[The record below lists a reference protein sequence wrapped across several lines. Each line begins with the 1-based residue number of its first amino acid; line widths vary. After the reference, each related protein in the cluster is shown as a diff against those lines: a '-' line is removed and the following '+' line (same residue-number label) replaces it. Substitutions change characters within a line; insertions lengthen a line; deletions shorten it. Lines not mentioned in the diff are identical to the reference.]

1 MKNYRVVVPNT
12 QWRKSIIHTGGTF
25 IMTVFFR
32 RMAVVFL
39 FISLLTLCCSCQ
51 TTPSSEVPT
60 TDTSTTDTSTT
71 DTSTTEVLVPNAA
84 SDFDY
89 DIFEKDGERVIRLI
103 RYKGER
109 TDVVIPD
116 TIDGLPVRILLG
128 VTAQND
134 KGYTGVMQGVFE
146 DTSIKS
152 VYIPSSVSSSGLATF
167 AHCTKLE
174 QVEFAKDCG
183 ITWLNTNTFES
194 CTALTRIDLSSLTK
208 LKGTYYSFRDCTS
221 LKEII
226 FPEGMTIIDEGSFLN
241 CSALQSLYL
250 PDSLEKIVKNA
261 FEGCIGIES
270 ISVGKNL
277 RLYEPT
283 ASNVI
288 FNSPALKSII
298 FRDDVESLDGYA
310 MFSIT
315 SPVSVEVPASV
326 NKVSGRTFFN
336 YSTMTITFAGDC
348 PQITEKD
355 KWYGNVIV
363 RYNPDMVG
371 WDNCDW
377 SAEEGTLIL
386 EPIE

>member
-1 MKNYRVVVPNT
+1 
-12 QWRKSIIHTGGTF
+12 
-25 IMTVFFR
+25 MTMFFR

-51 TTPSSEVPT
+51 THPTSDPS
-60 TDTSTTDTSTT
+60 
-71 DTSTTEVLVPNAA
+71 TEDLLVPNNA

-89 DIFEKDGERVIRLI
+89 DTFEKDGERVIRLI

-116 TIDGLPVRILLG
+116 TIEGLPVRILLG

-134 KGYTGVMQGVFE
+134 NGYTGVVQGVFE
-146 DTSIKS
+146 DTAIES
-152 VYIPSSVSSSGLATF
+152 VYIPSSVSSLGLATF

-183 ITWLNTNTFES
+183 ITSLNTNDFEG
-194 CTALTRIDLSSLTK
+194 CTALTRVDLSPLTK

-270 ISVGKNL
+270 VSVGKNL
-277 RLYEPT
+277 RLYEPA

-298 FRDDVESLDGYA
+298 FRDGVESLDGYA

-326 NKVSGRTFFN
+326 NVVSGNTFFN

-348 PQITEKD
+348 PKMESEKWLGD
-355 KWYGNVIV
+355 VIV
-363 RYNPDMVG
+363 RYNPDMMG

-377 SAEEGTLIL
+377 SAKEGTLTL
-386 EPIE
+386 DPIK

>member
-60 TDTSTTDTSTT
+60 TDTPTTDTP
-71 DTSTTEVLVPNAA
+71 TTEVLVPNAA

-116 TIDGLPVRILLG
+116 SIEGLPVRILLG
-128 VTAQND
+128 VTKQNEN
-134 KGYTGVMQGVFE
+134 GYTGVVQGVCE
-146 DTSIKS
+146 GTAIESA
-152 VYIPSSVSSSGLATF
+152 YIPSSIRSFGLATF
-167 AHCTKLE
+167 AHCTMLK
-174 QVEFAKDCG
+174 QVEFAKGCG
-183 ITWLNTNTFES
+183 ITSLSTGCFED
-194 CTALTRIDLSSLTK
+194 CTALTRIDLSPLTK

-226 FPEGMTIIDEGSFLN
+226 FPEGMTIIDDGSFLN

-270 ISVGKNL
+270 ISIGKNL
-277 RLYEPT
+277 RLSEPGFST
-283 ASNVI
+283 VI
-288 FNSPALKSII
+288 FNSPALKRIT
-298 FRDDVESLDGYA
+298 FREGRESLDGYA
-310 MFSIT
+310 LVSIT
-315 SPVSVEVPASV
+315 SPVSIEVPASV
-326 NKVSGRTFFN
+326 NVVSGNTFFN
-336 YSTMTITFAGDC
+336 YNTMTITFAGDC
-348 PQITEKD
+348 PKMESEK
-355 KWYGNVIV
+355 WLGNVIV
-363 RYNPDMVG
+363 RYNPDMMG
-371 WDNCDW
+371 WDNCNW
-377 SAEEGTLIL
+377 SAKEGTLTL
-386 EPIE
+386 EPIK

>member
-1 MKNYRVVVPNT
+1 
-12 QWRKSIIHTGGTF
+12 
-25 IMTVFFR
+25 MTTFFR

-60 TDTSTTDTSTT
+60 TDTPTTDTP
-71 DTSTTEVLVPNAA
+71 TTEVLVPNAA

-134 KGYTGVMQGVFE
+134 KGYTGVVQGVFE

-152 VYIPSSVSSSGLATF
+152 VYIPSSVSSLGLGTF

-183 ITWLNTNTFES
+183 IISLNTSTFES
-194 CTALTRIDLSSLTK
+194 CTALTRIDLSPLTK

-250 PDSLEKIVKNA
+250 PDSLEEIVKNA
-261 FEGCIGIES
+261 FEGCTSIEFVS
-270 ISVGKNL
+270 IGKNL
-277 RLYEPT
+277 QLSDPNFST
-283 ASNVI
+283 VI
-288 FNSPALKSII
+288 FNSPALKRIT
-298 FRDDVESLDGYA
+298 FREGRESLDGYA
-310 MFSIT
+310 LVSIT

-326 NKVSGRTFFN
+326 NVVSGNTFFN

-348 PQITEKD
+348 PKMESEEWSGD
-355 KWYGNVIV
+355 VVV
-363 RYNPDMVG
+363 RYNPDKMG

-377 SAEEGTLIL
+377 STEKGVLRL
-386 EPIE
+386 ESIQ

>member
-1 MKNYRVVVPNT
+1 
-12 QWRKSIIHTGGTF
+12 
-25 IMTVFFR
+25 MTMFFR

-39 FISLLTLCCSCQ
+39 SILCLILCCSCQ
-51 TTPSSEVPT
+51 TALTS
-60 TDTSTTDTSTT
+60 DTSTEDL
-71 DTSTTEVLVPNAA
+71 LVPNNA

-89 DIFEKDGERVIRLI
+89 DTFEKDGEREIRLI

-116 TIDGLPVRILLG
+116 TIEGLPVRILLG

-134 KGYTGVMQGVFE
+134 NGYTGVVQGVFE
-146 DTSIKS
+146 DTAIKS
-152 VYIPSSVSSSGLATF
+152 VYIPSSVSYLGLATF

-174 QVEFAKDCG
+174 QVEFAKGCG
-183 ITWLNTNTFES
+183 ITSLDTSAFES
-194 CTALTRIDLSSLTK
+194 CTALTSVDLSPLTK
-208 LKGTYYSFRDCTS
+208 LKKTYYSFRDCTS
-221 LKEII
+221 LKEVI

-241 CSALQSLYL
+241 CSALKSLYL

-261 FEGCIGIES
+261 FDGCIGLEY

-277 RLYEPT
+277 RLYEPA

-288 FNSPALKSII
+288 FNSHALKSII
-298 FRDDVESLDGYA
+298 FRDGVESLDGYA

-326 NKVSGRTFFN
+326 NMVSGRTFFN

-363 RYNPDMVG
+363 RYNPDTVG

-377 SAEEGTLIL
+377 SAEKGTLTL

>member
-1 MKNYRVVVPNT
+1 
-12 QWRKSIIHTGGTF
+12 
-25 IMTVFFR
+25 MTVFFR

-60 TDTSTTDTSTT
+60 TDTPTTDTPTT
-71 DTSTTEVLVPNAA
+71 DTPTTEVLVPNAA

-89 DIFEKDGERVIRLI
+89 DIFEKDSERVIRLI

-116 TIDGLPVRILLG
+116 SIEGLPVRILLG
-128 VTAQND
+128 VTKQNEN
-134 KGYTGVMQGVFE
+134 GYTGVVQGVFG
-146 DTSIKS
+146 DTSIES
-152 VYIPSSVSSSGLATF
+152 VYIPSSVSSLGLGTF

-174 QVEFAKDCG
+174 QVEFANGCG
-183 ITWLNTNTFES
+183 ITSLDTSTFES
-194 CTALTRIDLSSLTK
+194 CTALTRIDLSPLTK

-221 LKEII
+221 LKEVI
-226 FPEGMTIIDEGSFLN
+226 FPEGITRIGESSFLN

-283 ASNVI
+283 ASSFI
-288 FNSPALKSII
+288 FI
-298 FRDDVESLDGYA
+298 
-310 MFSIT
+310 
-315 SPVSVEVPASV
+315 
-326 NKVSGRTFFN
+326 
-336 YSTMTITFAGDC
+336 
-348 PQITEKD
+348 
-355 KWYGNVIV
+355 
-363 RYNPDMVG
+363 
-371 WDNCDW
+371 
-377 SAEEGTLIL
+377 
-386 EPIE
+386 

>member
-1 MKNYRVVVPNT
+1 
-12 QWRKSIIHTGGTF
+12 
-25 IMTVFFR
+25 MTMFFR
-32 RMAVVFL
+32 RMAIVFL
-39 FISLLTLCCSCQ
+39 SILCLTLCCSCK
-51 TTPSSEVPT
+51 TTP
-60 TDTSTTDTSTT
+60 TSDPSTE
-71 DTSTTEVLVPNAA
+71 DLLVPNNA

-89 DIFEKDGERVIRLI
+89 DTFEKDGERVIRLI

-116 TIDGLPVRILLG
+116 SIEGLPVRILLG
-128 VTAQND
+128 VTKQNEN
-134 KGYTGVMQGVFE
+134 GYTGVAQGVFE
-146 DTSIKS
+146 DTSIES
-152 VYIPSSVSSSGLATF
+152 VYIPSSVSSLGLATF
-167 AHCTKLE
+167 AHCTMLK
-174 QVEFAKDCG
+174 QVEFAKGCG
-183 ITWLNTNTFES
+183 ITSLDTSCFED
-194 CTALTRIDLSSLTK
+194 CTALTRIDLSPLTK
-208 LKGTYYSFRDCTS
+208 LKRTYYSFRDCTS

-226 FPEGMTIIDEGSFLN
+226 FPEGMKNIGEGSFLN
-241 CSALQSLYL
+241 CSALKSLYL

-270 ISVGKNL
+270 ISIGKNL
-277 RLYEPT
+277 RLSEPGFAT
-283 ASNVI
+283 VI

-298 FRDDVESLDGYA
+298 FRDGVESLDGYA

-326 NKVSGRTFFN
+326 NMVSGRTFFN

-377 SAEEGTLIL
+377 SAEKGTLTL
-386 EPIE
+386 EPIK

>member
-1 MKNYRVVVPNT
+1 
-12 QWRKSIIHTGGTF
+12 
-25 IMTVFFR
+25 MTTFFR
-32 RMAVVFL
+32 RMVVIFL
-39 FISLLTLCCSCQ
+39 SILCLILCCSCQ
-51 TTPSSEVPT
+51 ATSKSDSPTIDTP
-60 TDTSTTDTSTT
+60 
-71 DTSTTEVLVPNAA
+71 TEDLLVPNAA

-89 DIFEKDGERVIRLI
+89 DTFEKDGERVIRLI

-128 VTAQND
+128 VTKQND
-134 KGYTGVMQGVFE
+134 KGYTGVAQGVFE
-146 DTSIKS
+146 GTAIES
-152 VYIPSSVSSSGLATF
+152 VYIPSSVSSLGLGTF

-174 QVEFAKDCG
+174 QVEFAKGCG
-183 ITWLNTNTFES
+183 ITLLSTSTFES
-194 CTALTRIDLSSLTK
+194 CTALTRIDLSPLTK

-270 ISVGKNL
+270 ISIGKNL
-277 RLYEPT
+277 RLYEPNI
-283 ASNVI
+283 SNAI
-288 FNSPALKSII
+288 FNSPALKRII
-298 FRDDVESLDGYA
+298 FREGRESLEGYA
-310 MFSIT
+310 LVSIT

-326 NKVSGRTFFN
+326 NVVSGNTFFN
-336 YSTMTITFAGDC
+336 YNTMTITFAGDC
-348 PQITEKD
+348 PKMESK
-355 KWYGNVIV
+355 KWYGNVIA
-363 RYNPDMVG
+363 RYNPDMVD

-377 SAEEGTLIL
+377 SAEKGTLTL
-386 EPIE
+386 EPIK

>member
-1 MKNYRVVVPNT
+1 
-12 QWRKSIIHTGGTF
+12 
-25 IMTVFFR
+25 MTTFFR

-60 TDTSTTDTSTT
+60 TDTP
-71 DTSTTEVLVPNAA
+71 TTEVLVPNAA

-89 DIFEKDGERVIRLI
+89 DTFEKDGERVIRLI

-134 KGYTGVMQGVFE
+134 KGYTGVVQGVFE
-146 DTSIKS
+146 DTSIES
-152 VYIPSSVSSSGLATF
+152 VYIPSSVSSLGLATF

-174 QVEFAKDCG
+174 QVEFAKGCG
-183 ITWLNTNTFES
+183 ITLLDTSAFES
-194 CTALTRIDLSSLTK
+194 CTALTRVDLSPLTK
-208 LKGTYYSFRDCTS
+208 LKGSYYSFRDCTS
-221 LKEII
+221 LKEVI
-226 FPEGMTIIDEGSFLN
+226 FPEGITRIGESSFLN

-250 PDSLEKIVKNA
+250 PDSLERIEKNA
-261 FEGCIGIES
+261 FEGCTSIEFIS
-270 ISVGKNL
+270 IGKNL
-277 RLYEPT
+277 RLADPNFST
-283 ASNVI
+283 VI
-288 FNSPALKSII
+288 FNSPSLKHIT
-298 FRDDVESLDGYA
+298 FREGRESLDGYA
-310 MFSIT
+310 LIAIT

-326 NKVSGRTFFN
+326 NVVSGNTFFN
-336 YSTMTITFAGDC
+336 YNTMTITFAGDC
-348 PQITEKD
+348 PKMESE

-377 SAEEGTLIL
+377 SAEKGTLTL
-386 EPIE
+386 EPIQ

>member
-1 MKNYRVVVPNT
+1 
-12 QWRKSIIHTGGTF
+12 
-25 IMTVFFR
+25 MTTFFR

-60 TDTSTTDTSTT
+60 TDTPTTG
-71 DTSTTEVLVPNAA
+71 VLVPNAA

-89 DIFEKDGERVIRLI
+89 DTFEKDGERVIRLI

-116 TIDGLPVRILLG
+116 TIDGLPVRILKG
-128 VTAQND
+128 VTAQNEN
-134 KGYTGVMQGVFE
+134 GHPRVVQGVFE
-146 DTSIKS
+146 DTSIES
-152 VYIPSSVSSSGLATF
+152 VYIPSSVSSLGRDSF

-174 QVEFAKDCG
+174 QVEFAKGCG
-183 ITWLNTNTFES
+183 ITSLNTSTFES
-194 CTALTRIDLSSLTK
+194 CTALTRIDLSPLTK
-208 LKGTYYSFRDCTS
+208 LKGTYYYSFRDCTS

-226 FPEGMTIIDEGSFLN
+226 FPEGMTTIDEGSFLN

-250 PDSLEKIVKNA
+250 PDSLEEIVKNA

-277 RLYEPT
+277 RLYEP
-283 ASNVI
+283 AISNVI
-288 FNSPALKSII
+288 FNSPALKNII
-298 FRDDVESLDGYA
+298 FRDGVESLDGYA

-326 NKVSGRTFFN
+326 NVVSGNTFFN
-336 YSTMTITFAGDC
+336 YNTMTITFAGDC
-348 PQITEKD
+348 PKMESEKWLGD
-355 KWYGNVIV
+355 VIV
-363 RYNPDMVG
+363 RYNPDKMG
-371 WDNCDW
+371 WSNCDW
-377 SAEEGTLIL
+377 SAKKGTLTL
-386 EPIE
+386 EPIK

>member
-1 MKNYRVVVPNT
+1 
-12 QWRKSIIHTGGTF
+12 
-25 IMTVFFR
+25 MTMFFR

-39 FISLLTLCCSCQ
+39 SILCLILCCSCQ
-51 TTPSSEVPT
+51 TPSTS
-60 TDTSTTDTSTT
+60 DTSTEDL
-71 DTSTTEVLVPNAA
+71 LVPNDSSNTSTEALLVPNNA

-89 DIFEKDGERVIRLI
+89 DTFEKDGERVIRLI

-134 KGYTGVMQGVFE
+134 NGYTGVVQGVFE
-146 DTSIKS
+146 DTDIES
-152 VYIPSSVSSSGLATF
+152 VYIPSSVSSLGLGTF

-174 QVEFAKDCG
+174 QVEFAKGCG
-183 ITWLNTNTFES
+183 ITSLNTSVFES
-194 CTALTRIDLSSLTK
+194 CTALTRVDLSPLTK

-226 FPEGMTIIDEGSFLN
+226 FPEGMTIIGEGSFLN

-277 RLYEPT
+277 RLYEPA

-288 FNSPALKSII
+288 FNSHALKSII
-298 FRDDVESLDGYA
+298 FRDGGESLDGYA
-310 MFSIT
+310 FVSIT

-326 NKVSGRTFFN
+326 NMVSGRTFFN

-363 RYNPDMVG
+363 RYNPDKMG

-377 SAEEGTLIL
+377 SAEKGTLTL
-386 EPIE
+386 EPIQ

>member
-1 MKNYRVVVPNT
+1 
-12 QWRKSIIHTGGTF
+12 
-25 IMTVFFR
+25 MTMFFR
-32 RMAVVFL
+32 RMAIIFL
-39 FISLLTLCCSCQ
+39 SVLCLVLCCACQ
-51 TTPSSEVPT
+51 TALTS
-60 TDTSTTDTSTT
+60 DTSTEDL
-71 DTSTTEVLVPNAA
+71 LVPNDSSNTSTEDLLVPNNA

-89 DIFEKDGERVIRLI
+89 DTFEKDGERVIRLI

-116 TIDGLPVRILLG
+116 TIEGLPVRILLG

-134 KGYTGVMQGVFE
+134 NGYTGVVQGVFE
-146 DTSIKS
+146 DTAIES
-152 VYIPSSVSSSGLATF
+152 VYIPSSVSSLGLGTF

-174 QVEFAKDCG
+174 QVEFAKGCG
-183 ITWLNTNTFES
+183 ITSLNTSTFES
-194 CTALTRIDLSSLTK
+194 CTALTRIDLSPLTK

-261 FEGCIGIES
+261 FEGCTSIEFIS
-270 ISVGKNL
+270 IGKNL
-277 RLYEPT
+277 QLFEPNIST
-283 ASNVI
+283 VI
-288 FNSPALKSII
+288 FNSPSLKHIT
-298 FRDDVESLDGYA
+298 FREGRESLDGYA
-310 MFSIT
+310 LVAIT

-326 NKVSGRTFFN
+326 NAVSGNTFFN

-348 PQITEKD
+348 PKMESEEWLGD
-355 KWYGNVIV
+355 VVV
-363 RYNPDMVG
+363 RYNPDMLG

-377 SAEEGTLIL
+377 SAEKGALRL
-386 EPIE
+386 EPIQ

>member
-60 TDTSTTDTSTT
+60 TDTL
-71 DTSTTEVLVPNAA
+71 TTEVLVPNAA

-116 TIDGLPVRILLG
+116 TIEGLPVRILLG

-134 KGYTGVMQGVFE
+134 NGYTGVVQGVFE
-146 DTSIKS
+146 DTAIKS
-152 VYIPSSVSSSGLATF
+152 VYIPSSVSSLGLATF

-183 ITWLNTNTFES
+183 ITSLNSSDFEG
-194 CTALTRIDLSSLTK
+194 CTALTRVDLSPLTK

-277 RLYEPT
+277 RLYEPNIST
-283 ASNVI
+283 VI
-288 FNSPALKSII
+288 FNSPSLKHIT
-298 FRDDVESLDGYA
+298 FREGRESLEGYA
-310 MFSIT
+310 LVSIT

-326 NKVSGRTFFN
+326 NMVSGCTFFN

-355 KWYGNVIV
+355 EWYGNVIV
-363 RYNPDMVG
+363 RYNPDKMG

-377 SAEEGTLIL
+377 SAEKGTLRL
-386 EPIE
+386 EPIQ

>member
-1 MKNYRVVVPNT
+1 
-12 QWRKSIIHTGGTF
+12 
-25 IMTVFFR
+25 MTTFFR

-60 TDTSTTDTSTT
+60 TDTP
-71 DTSTTEVLVPNAA
+71 TTEELVPNAA

-89 DIFEKDGERVIRLI
+89 DTFEKDGERVIRLI

-134 KGYTGVMQGVFE
+134 NGYTGVVQGVFE
-146 DTSIKS
+146 DTSIES
-152 VYIPSSVSSSGLATF
+152 VYIPSSVSSLGLGTF

-174 QVEFAKDCG
+174 QVEFAKGCG
-183 ITWLNTNTFES
+183 ITSLNTNTFES
-194 CTALTRIDLSSLTK
+194 CTALTRIDLSPLTK

-226 FPEGMTIIDEGSFLN
+226 FPEGMTIIAEGSFLN

-270 ISVGKNL
+270 ISIGKNL
-277 RLYEPT
+277 RLSEPGLAT
-283 ASNVI
+283 VI
-288 FNSPALKSII
+288 FNSPALKRIT
-298 FRDDVESLDGYA
+298 FREGRESLDGYA
-310 MFSIT
+310 LVSIT

-326 NKVSGRTFFN
+326 NVVSGNTFFN
-336 YSTMTITFAGDC
+336 YNTMTITFAGDC
-348 PQITEKD
+348 PKMESEKWLGD
-355 KWYGNVIV
+355 VIV
-363 RYNPDMVG
+363 RYNPDKMG
-371 WDNCDW
+371 WSNCDW
-377 SAEEGTLIL
+377 SAKEGTLTL
-386 EPIE
+386 EPIK

>member
-1 MKNYRVVVPNT
+1 
-12 QWRKSIIHTGGTF
+12 
-25 IMTVFFR
+25 MTVFFR

-51 TTPSSEVPT
+51 TTPSSEVPITDTPT
-60 TDTSTTDTSTT
+60 TDTP
-71 DTSTTEVLVPNAA
+71 TTEVLVPNAA

-116 TIDGLPVRILLG
+116 SIEGLPVRILLG
-128 VTAQND
+128 VTKQNEN
-134 KGYTGVMQGVFE
+134 GYTGVAQGVFE
-146 DTSIKS
+146 GTAIESA
-152 VYIPSSVSSSGLATF
+152 YIPSSIRNFGLATF
-167 AHCTKLE
+167 AHCTMLK
-174 QVEFAKDCG
+174 QVEFAKGCG
-183 ITWLNTNTFES
+183 ITSLSTNCFED
-194 CTALTRIDLSSLTK
+194 CTALTRIDLSPLTK
-208 LKGTYYSFRDCTS
+208 LMGTYYAFRDCTS
-221 LKEII
+221 LEEVVL
-226 FPEGMTIIDEGSFLN
+226 PEGMTIIDEGSFLN
-241 CSALQSLYL
+241 CSALKSLYL

-261 FEGCIGIES
+261 FDGCIGLES

-288 FNSPALKSII
+288 FNSHALKSII
-298 FRDDVESLDGYA
+298 FRDGVESLDGYA

-326 NKVSGRTFFN
+326 NMVSGRTFFN

-348 PQITEKD
+348 PQTTEKD

-377 SAEEGTLIL
+377 SAEKGTLTL

>member
-1 MKNYRVVVPNT
+1 
-12 QWRKSIIHTGGTF
+12 
-25 IMTVFFR
+25 MTMFFR
-32 RMAVVFL
+32 RMAIVFL
-39 FISLLTLCCSCQ
+39 SILCLILCCSCQ
-51 TTPSSEVPT
+51 TAL
-60 TDTSTTDTSTT
+60 TSDASTE
-71 DTSTTEVLVPNAA
+71 DLLVPNDSSNTSTEDLLVPNNA

-89 DIFEKDGERVIRLI
+89 DTFEKDGERVIRLI

-116 TIDGLPVRILLG
+116 TIEGLPVRILLG

-134 KGYTGVMQGVFE
+134 NGHTGVVQGVFG
-146 DTSIKS
+146 DTAIES
-152 VYIPSSVSSSGLATF
+152 VYIPSSVSSLGLATF

-174 QVEFAKDCG
+174 QVEFAKGCG
-183 ITWLNTNTFES
+183 ITLLDTSAFES
-194 CTALTRIDLSSLTK
+194 CTALTRVDLSPLTQ
-208 LKGTYYSFRDCTS
+208 LKSTYYSFRDCTS

-226 FPEGMTIIDEGSFLN
+226 FPEGITRIGERSFLN

-250 PDSLEKIVKNA
+250 PDSLEQIEKNA
-261 FEGCIGIES
+261 FEGCTGIES
-270 ISVGKNL
+270 ISIGKNL
-277 RLYEPT
+277 QLFDPNIST
-283 ASNVI
+283 VI
-288 FNSPALKSII
+288 FNSPALKHIT
-298 FRDDVESLDGYA
+298 FREGRESLDGYA
-310 MFSIT
+310 FVSIT

-326 NKVSGRTFFN
+326 NMVSGRTFFN

-377 SAEEGTLIL
+377 SAEKGTLTL

>member
-1 MKNYRVVVPNT
+1 
-12 QWRKSIIHTGGTF
+12 
-25 IMTVFFR
+25 MTKFFR
-32 RMAVVFL
+32 RMAIVFL
-39 FISLLTLCCSCQ
+39 SILCLMLCCSCQ
-51 TTPSSEVPT
+51 TDPTSDPS
-60 TDTSTTDTSTT
+60 
-71 DTSTTEVLVPNAA
+71 TENLLVPNHA

-89 DIFEKDGERVIRLI
+89 DTFEKDGERVIRLI

-116 TIDGLPVRILLG
+116 TIEGLPVRILLG

-134 KGYTGVMQGVFE
+134 NGYTVVVQGAFE
-146 DTSIKS
+146 DTAIES
-152 VYIPSSVSSSGLATF
+152 VYIPSSVSSLGLGTF

-174 QVEFAKDCG
+174 QVEFSEGCG
-183 ITWLNTNTFES
+183 ITSLGTNVFEG
-194 CTALTRIDLSSLTK
+194 CTALTRVDLSPLTK

-221 LKEII
+221 LKEMI

-270 ISVGKNL
+270 ISIGKNL
-277 RLYEPT
+277 RLFEPNLST
-283 ASNVI
+283 VI
-288 FNSPALKSII
+288 FNSPALKHIT
-298 FRDDVESLDGYA
+298 FREGRESLDGYA
-310 MFSIT
+310 LVSIT

-326 NKVSGRTFFN
+326 NVVSGNTFFN

-348 PQITEKD
+348 PEMESEE
-355 KWYGNVIV
+355 WLGNVIV
-363 RYNPDMVG
+363 RYNPDTVG

-377 SAEEGTLIL
+377 SAKEGTLTL
-386 EPIE
+386 EPIQ

>member
-1 MKNYRVVVPNT
+1 
-12 QWRKSIIHTGGTF
+12 
-25 IMTVFFR
+25 MTTFFR
-32 RMAVVFL
+32 RMVVIFL
-39 FISLLTLCCSCQ
+39 SILCLILCCSCQ
-51 TTPSSEVPT
+51 ATSKSDSPTIDTP
-60 TDTSTTDTSTT
+60 
-71 DTSTTEVLVPNAA
+71 TEDLLVPNAA

-89 DIFEKDGERVIRLI
+89 DTFEKDGERVIRLI

-116 TIDGLPVRILLG
+116 TIEGLPVRILLG

-134 KGYTGVMQGVFE
+134 NGYTGVVQGVFE
-146 DTSIKS
+146 DTSIES
-152 VYIPSSVSSSGLATF
+152 VYIPSSVSSLGLGTF

-174 QVEFAKDCG
+174 QVEFAKGCG
-183 ITWLNTNTFES
+183 ITSLNTSTFES
-194 CTALTRIDLSSLTK
+194 CTALTRIDLSPLTK
-208 LKGTYYSFRDCTS
+208 LKVTYYSFRDCTS

-226 FPEGMTIIDEGSFLN
+226 FPEGMNIIDEGSFLN

-298 FRDDVESLDGYA
+298 FRDGVESLDGYA

-315 SPVSVEVPASV
+315 SPVCVEVPASV
-326 NKVSGRTFFN
+326 NVVSGNTFFN
-336 YSTMTITFAGDC
+336 YNTMTIIFAGDC
-348 PQITEKD
+348 PKMESK
-355 KWYGNVIV
+355 KWLGDVIV

-377 SAEEGTLIL
+377 SAEKGTLTL
-386 EPIE
+386 EPIK

>member
-25 IMTVFFR
+25 IITAFFC

-60 TDTSTTDTSTT
+60 TDTP
-71 DTSTTEVLVPNAA
+71 TTEVLVPNAA

-116 TIDGLPVRILLG
+116 SIEGLPVRILLG
-128 VTAQND
+128 VTKQNEN
-134 KGYTGVMQGVFE
+134 GYTGVVQGVFE
-146 DTSIKS
+146 GTAIESA
-152 VYIPSSVSSSGLATF
+152 YIPSSIRSFGLATF
-167 AHCTKLE
+167 AHCTVLK
-174 QVEFAKDCG
+174 QVEFAKGCG
-183 ITWLNTNTFES
+183 ITSLSTSCFGD
-194 CTALTRIDLSSLTK
+194 CTALTRIDLSPLTK
-208 LKGTYYSFRDCTS
+208 LMGTYYAFRDCTS
-221 LKEII
+221 LEEVVL
-226 FPEGMTIIDEGSFLN
+226 PEGMTIIDEGSFLN
-241 CSALQSLYL
+241 CSALKSLYL

-261 FEGCIGIES
+261 FDGCIGLES

-288 FNSPALKSII
+288 FNSHALKSII
-298 FRDDVESLDGYA
+298 FRDGVESLDGYA

-326 NKVSGRTFFN
+326 NMVSGRTFFN

-363 RYNPDMVG
+363 RYNSDMVG

-377 SAEEGTLIL
+377 SAEKGTLTF